1 MLLFIYLFCY
11 VHTHQLHTEILLTV
25 RKAWSWVRT
34 LAARAAELG
43 QSHQVGH
50 AAISDEEARVLPGPA
65 AAAPGLAA
73 PGGTPGL
80 WLLFYTCLFCG
91 AAPDRPCSSPHPCP
105 GSSREGAGAACTWR
119 YLSEDPISSTSTW
132 CTGRGASSAEK
143 ARLLHWRD
151 ARATRNL
158 AVPRQGL
165 PVSRS
170 C

>member
-1 MLLFIYLFCY
+1 MR
-11 VHTHQLHTEILLTV
+11 THQLHTEILLTV

-43 QSHQVGH
+43 QSHQVGR
-50 AAISDEEARVLPGPA
+50 AAISLTRRHVSCPVQLQQPLGWQLPGGH
-65 AAAPGLAA
+65 PGS
-73 PGGTPGL
+73 GSS
-80 WLLFYTCLFCG
+80 YTCLFCG
-91 AAPDRPCSSPHPCP
+91 AAPDCPCSSPHPCP
-105 GSSREGAGAACTWR
+105 GSSREGAGAACTWC

-143 ARLLHWRD
+143 AWLLHWRN